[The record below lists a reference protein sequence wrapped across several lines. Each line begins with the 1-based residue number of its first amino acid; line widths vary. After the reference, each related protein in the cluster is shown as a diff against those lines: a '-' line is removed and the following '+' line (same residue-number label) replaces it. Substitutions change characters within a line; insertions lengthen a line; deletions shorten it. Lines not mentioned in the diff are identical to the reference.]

1 MAGRRTPRSPRT
13 FARVPADNEEG
24 RFADLVIETE
34 RLRLR
39 PLVTADEDDLHRLFT
54 EPGVRRYLW
63 DDEVISRERT
73 ASVVEHSITSLE
85 TDGYGLW
92 AVFLKGAV
100 PLVGF
105 CGFWHFHDPPQLELL
120 YGLGEEHWHQG
131 LATEMAIAMMR
142 HGFDVLRFDRIE
154 SSTDAANEAS
164 VRVMER
170 AGMQFWKREIT
181 NGLDTIYYAV
191 DRRD

>member
-1 MAGRRTPRSPRT
+1 M
-13 FARVPADNEEG
+13 
-24 RFADLVIETE
+24 IETA

-39 PLVTADEDDLHRLFT
+39 PLVASDLDELHRLFT
-54 EPGVRRYLW
+54 EPGVRKYLW

-73 ASVVEHSITSLE
+73 ASVVERSIAALE

-92 AVFLKGAV
+92 VVCLKGAI

-120 YGLGEEHWHQG
+120 CGFGEGHWHKG
-131 LATEMAIAMMR
+131 LATEAAIAMIR
-142 HGFDVLRFDRIE
+142 HGLDVLRFDRIE

-170 AGMQFWKREIT
+170 AGMRFWKREMT
-181 NGLDTIYYAV
+181 NGLDTIYYAI
-191 DRRD
+191 DRDAARTVTQSLG

>member
-1 MAGRRTPRSPRT
+1 M
-13 FARVPADNEEG
+13 
-24 RFADLVIETE
+24 IETA

-39 PLVTADEDDLHRLFT
+39 PLVAADLDELHRLFT
-54 EPGVRRYLW
+54 EPGVRKYLW

-73 ASVVEHSITSLE
+73 ASVVERSTASLE
-85 TDGYGLW
+85 TDSGGLW
-92 AVFLKGAV
+92 AVSLKDAV

-120 YGLGEEHWHQG
+120 YGFGEEHWHQG
-131 LATEMAIAMMR
+131 FATEAAVAMIR

-170 AGMQFWKREIT
+170 AGLRFWKREIT

-191 DRRD
+191 DRNTNARARFNST